1 MNLILLNKL
10 LRAYSTPRLWA
21 KWLKRRYNRSESIR
35 LLADFV
41 KQGDLVFD
49 IGANYGWKTEL
60 FVALGAQV
68 IAVEP
73 QKECVDVLRRKFQ
86 SSSLVHIENLAVGA
100 NETVSYI
107 WKSDVRNQLSSMSRE
122 WISAVMKSGRFRYFQ
137 WSSKETVEV
146 TTLDDLIRKYGVPDF
161 CKIDTEGYES
171 EIIAGLTQPLK
182 AASIEYHREF
192 LESAR
197 RCVERLNSLG
207 NCQFNYTL
215 GEAPVL
221 ASKKWLDAAQVIRAI
236 DSINVNTLQGDIYIR
251 ASDKADV
258 NPAGYPCQPV

>member
-1 MNLILLNKL
+1 M
-10 LRAYSTPRLWA
+10 
-21 KWLKRRYNRSESIR
+21 
-35 LLADFV
+35 
-41 KQGDLVFD
+41 
-49 IGANYGWKTEL
+49 
-60 FVALGAQV
+60 
-68 IAVEP
+68 
-73 QKECVDVLRRKFQ
+73 
-86 SSSLVHIENLAVGA
+86 
-100 NETVSYI
+100 
-107 WKSDVRNQLSSMSRE
+107 
-122 WISAVMKSGRFRYFQ
+122 
-137 WSSKETVEV
+137 

-207 NCQFNYTL
+207 N
-215 GEAPVL
+215 L